1 MDFEFE
7 TDRFPVVKA
16 KFFRPSTEKRN
27 VRVVVIHSMEASE
40 KGETAENVA
49 RFFQNTL
56 NPASAHLCIDNNSII
71 QCVMDNDIAFAAP
84 GVNNDGIQL
93 ELAGFA
99 KQKREEWMDAYSILV
114 LENAANAA
122 AQYCLKYN
130 IPVKHLSDA
139 ELAAGQKGII
149 GHVQAT
155 RVYKKSTHTDPGEG
169 FPWDHFL
176 ERVKQ
181 HHAQVMARHQATLL
195 ARAARP

>member
-16 KFFRPSTEKRN
+16 KFFKSLTEKRN
-27 VRVVVIHSMEASE
+27 VRVVVIHSMEAPE

-49 RFFQNTL
+49 RFFQNTQ
-56 NPASAHLCIDNNSII
+56 NPASAHLCIDNDSIV
-71 QCVMDNDIAFAAP
+71 QCVFDNDIAFAAP
-84 GVNNDGIQL
+84 GVNSDGIQL

-99 KQKREEWMDAYSILV
+99 KQTREEWMDAYSILV

-130 IPVKHLSDA
+130 IPIKHLSDA
-139 ELAAGQKGII
+139 DLEAGQKGII

-169 FPWDHFL
+169 FPWDHFI

-181 HHAQVMARHQATLL
+181 HHTRVLARHQANLL

>member
-16 KFFRPSTEKRN
+16 KFFKHVTEKRN
-27 VRVVVIHSMEASE
+27 VRVVVIHSMEAPE

-49 RFFQNTL
+49 RFFQNTQ
-56 NPASAHLCIDNNSII
+56 NPASAHLCIDNNSIV
-71 QCVMDNDIAFAAP
+71 QCVFDNDIAFAAP
-84 GVNNDGIQL
+84 GVNSDGIQL

-99 KQKREEWMDAYSILV
+99 KQTREEWMDAYSILV

-130 IPVKHLSDA
+130 IPIEHLSDA
-139 ELAAGQKGII
+139 ELEAGQKGII

-169 FPWDHFL
+169 FPWDHFI
-176 ERVKQ
+176 ERVQQ
-181 HHAQVMARHQATLL
+181 HHARVLARHQASLL
-195 ARAARP
+195 ARAARQ